1 MDRWDRPP
9 AADTLG
15 AMAERTE
22 AEGRKMGLVAEALAE
37 QQRSEEKLHDEVRAL
52 TAQSRKD
59 HEELAR
65 LSRAVAST
73 YESAA
78 AEGGKAMRAAMDARM
93 GDLRRQAKDISDAS
107 ADMTTASVEA
117 IRAASLEAE

>member
-65 LSRAVAST
+65 LSR
-73 YESAA
+73 
-78 AEGGKAMRAAMDARM
+78 
-93 GDLRRQAKDISDAS
+93 
-107 ADMTTASVEA
+107 
-117 IRAASLEAE
+117 